1 MYKKEDIMKHETRPL
16 TPEIKRQVDDWF
28 NSNFNE
34 LVRQAQ
40 VYLRAYG
47 HYRVEPYELVSKLY
61 EVLVDYAYGPGWADD
76 EAILKQSKRRLLG
89 YAQDLHTKAKPHESV
104 DQIVD
109 DHEEL
114 GTALPQ
120 QFVVD
125 TEPAD
130 HMLSSKV
137 AEVRDSICESPY
149 DYALVDVLMGD
160 ATCSE
165 IGREYGLDRST
176 VSKHKDL
183 LKRQLQE
190 QMLKLGV

>member
-1 MYKKEDIMKHETRPL
+1 MKPETRPL
-16 TPEIKRQVDDWF
+16 TPEIKKQLDDWYTQ
-28 NSNFNE
+28 NFNE
-34 LVRQAQ
+34 LVKQAKT
-40 VYLRAYG
+40 YLRRYE
-47 HYRVEPYELVSKLY
+47 HFDVDPCELVSKLY
-61 EVLVDYAYGPGWADD
+61 EVLHDYAYGPGWATD
-76 EAILKQSKRRLLG
+76 EDILKQSKRRLLG

-104 DQIVD
+104 DQIVE

-120 QFVVD
+120 QFVVETD
-125 TEPAD
+125 PTD
-130 HMLSSKV
+130 HILYNKM

-149 DYALVDVLMGD
+149 DYALIDVLMGD

-165 IGREYGLDRST
+165 IGREYGVDRST

-190 QMLKLGV
+190 QLFKREWV